1 MSIIQKLYNKFYFWI
16 NLSISH
22 FSQIFHNP
30 GKMTSSRARKAYP
43 LALVLSPTR
52 ELTLQIYKE
61 ACKFAYRS
69 NLKEIVIFSHLKFL
83 INFYL
88 IIY

>member
-1 MSIIQKLYNKFYFWI
+1 MPSYKLTLYVPLEFALEFELFKK
-16 NLSISH
+16 LL
-22 FSQIFHNP
+22 SQIFHNP
-30 GKMTSSRARKAYP
+30 GKMTSSRSRKAYP

-69 NLKEIVIFSHLKFL
+69 NLKENSFSSFSIV
-83 INFYL
+83 
-88 IIY
+88 